1 MHIIKISAPAGAGK
15 SEALNALADHFG
27 GTVIH
32 SSHLIGAMGL
42 LMSQA
47 SALSLNT
54 FVDEVTPNMLPK
66 IEKLAKLYP
75 NTYHMY
81 VVVEGK

>member
-27 GTVIH
+27 GKVIH
-32 SSHLIGAMGL
+32 SSDLMSAMGI

-47 SALSLNT
+47 SALSPNT